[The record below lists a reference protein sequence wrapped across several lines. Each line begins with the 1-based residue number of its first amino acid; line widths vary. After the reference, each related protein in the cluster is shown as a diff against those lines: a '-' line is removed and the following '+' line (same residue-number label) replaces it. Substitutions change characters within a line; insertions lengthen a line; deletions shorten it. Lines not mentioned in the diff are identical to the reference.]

1 MALIQNPKFEL
12 LAPPSSTARYAPRPL
27 YIFPL
32 SPSLCLPKS
41 ESNLWAMASL
51 ISHIEQT
58 TTTNMNQI
66 STDLVRK
73 KKSLSASSSPS
84 SSRGNAASVLSTGDG
99 ESHARWRSEKQ
110 QRIYSAKLIQALKQ
124 VRLLS
129 SSSSS
134 ATTSSPTAQKRGRAV
149 REAADRALAVS
160 ARGRTLWSRAI
171 LANRIKLKFRK
182 HKRPRET
189 VTPAMATVVTT
200 GASSS
205 RGRKR
210 RVSVV
215 RLNKKSIPTVN
226 RKVRSLG
233 RLVPGC
239 KKESVP
245 VILEEA
251 TDYIQALEMQVRA
264 MNSLVE
270 LLSGSGS
277 GSGSGSAP
285 PPI

>member
-1 MALIQNPKFEL
+1 
-12 LAPPSSTARYAPRPL
+12 
-27 YIFPL
+27 
-32 SPSLCLPKS
+32 
-41 ESNLWAMASL
+41 MASL
-51 ISHIEQT
+51 ISDNEQPSMT
-58 TTTNMNQI
+58 INPN
-66 STDLVRK
+66 STAHVRK
-73 KKSLSASSSPS
+73 KKRFSSSSPS
-84 SSRGNAASVLSTGDG
+84 SSASIST
-99 ESHARWRSEKQ
+99 ESHPRWRSEKQ
-110 QRIYSAKLIQALKQ
+110 HRIYSAKLIQALKQ
-124 VRLLS
+124 VRLS
-129 SSSSS
+129 SSSSV
-134 ATTSSPTAQKRGRAV
+134 TSSPTTHTRGKAV

-182 HKRPRET
+182 HKRPRQT
-189 VTPAMATVVTT
+189 VIPAMTTVVTT
-200 GASSS
+200 GTS
-205 RGRKR
+205 RNKKR

-226 RKVRSLG
+226 RKVRVLG

-270 LLSGSGS
+270 LLSGSA
-277 GSGSGSAP
+277 SAP

>member
-1 MALIQNPKFEL
+1 MCANYHFSFPQEYNYKTTPFRIWL
-12 LAPPSSTARYAPRPL
+12 PL
-27 YIFPL
+27 YNFFISFPF
-32 SPSLCLPKS
+32 PSIIRIKTLV
-41 ESNLWAMASL
+41 MASL
-51 ISHIEQT
+51 FSDNEQPP
-58 TTTNMNQI
+58 TNSNSI
-66 STDLVRK
+66 STVLVGK
-73 KKSLSASSSPS
+73 KKSLSA
-84 SSRGNAASVLSTGDG
+84 STGDG

-124 VRLLS
+124 VRL
-129 SSSSS
+129 SSSS
-134 ATTSSPTAQKRGRAV
+134 AASTSSPTAQKRGKAV

-182 HKRPRET
+182 QKRPRQT
-189 VTPAMATVVTT
+189 VVPAVTTVVTT

-215 RLNKKSIPTVN
+215 GMNKKSLPTVN

-270 LLSGSGS
+270 LLSGY
-277 GSGSGSAP
+277 SGSAP
-285 PPI
+285 PPIWWG

>member
-1 MALIQNPKFEL
+1 
-12 LAPPSSTARYAPRPL
+12 
-27 YIFPL
+27 
-32 SPSLCLPKS
+32 
-41 ESNLWAMASL
+41 MASPF
-51 ISHIEQT
+51 SDIEQPS
-58 TTTNMNQI
+58 MNPNPN
-66 STDLVRK
+66 STDHVLK
-73 KKSLSASSSPS
+73 KKSLSASSSSSS
-84 SSRGNAASVLSTGDG
+84 SSRRNAASVSTGDA

-110 QRIYSAKLIQALKQ
+110 QRIYSAKLIKALKQ
-124 VRLLS
+124 VRL
-129 SSSSS
+129 SSSS
-134 ATTSSPTAQKRGRAV
+134 AAATSSSPTAQKRGKAV

-182 HKRPRET
+182 QKRPRQT
-189 VTPAMATVVTT
+189 VIPAMTTVVTM
-200 GASSS
+200 ASSGSS
-205 RGRKR
+205 RRERKR

-215 RLNKKSIPTVN
+215 RLNKKSLPMVN
-226 RKVRSLG
+226 RKLSVLG

-270 LLSGSGS
+270 LLS
-277 GSGSGSAP
+277 AP

>member
-1 MALIQNPKFEL
+1 
-12 LAPPSSTARYAPRPL
+12 
-27 YIFPL
+27 
-32 SPSLCLPKS
+32 
-41 ESNLWAMASL
+41 MASL
-51 ISHIEQT
+51 FSDNEQPP
-58 TTTNMNQI
+58 TNSNSS
-66 STDLVRK
+66 STVLVRK
-73 KKSLSASSSPS
+73 KKSLSASSPS
-84 SSRGNAASVLSTGDG
+84 SSRGNAASLPTRDGD
-99 ESHARWRSEKQ
+99 SHPRWRSEKQ

-124 VRLLS
+124 VRL

-134 ATTSSPTAQKRGRAV
+134 ATTSSPTAHKRGKAV

-182 HKRPRET
+182 QKRPRQT
-189 VTPAMATVVTT
+189 VIPAVTTVVTT
-200 GASSS
+200 GASS

-215 RLNKKSIPTVN
+215 RLNKKSLPTVN

-270 LLSGSGS
+270 LLSGYSTPGS
-277 GSGSGSAP
+277 DSAP

>member
-1 MALIQNPKFEL
+1 
-12 LAPPSSTARYAPRPL
+12 
-27 YIFPL
+27 
-32 SPSLCLPKS
+32 
-41 ESNLWAMASL
+41 MASL

-182 HKRPRET
+182 HKRPRQT

-200 GASSS
+200 GASS

-210 RVSVV
+210 RVSVA
-215 RLNKKSIPTVN
+215 RLSKKSVPTVN

-277 GSGSGSAP
+277 GSGPAP
-285 PPI
+285 PPIR